1 MASTNVCPTLRNSS
15 GGMFAV
21 AMRLSGARETFDGL
35 TALGLVCA
43 AAFGFGKLLLTLWGL
58 FRAKVSPEMKSIYSS
73 VLTASAISACLAIA
87 QSCHSPPTTDVSPS
101 APSESAT
108 LRHREMTLV
117 QADSEV
123 FEAVVRAQLAA
134 GNESYP
140 HHLDGVRIDARPY
153 GTASGY
159 PENFA
164 GVEGIDPT
172 LTFGRAGKSET
183 EDLVFNRKEV
193 LDALGAAEGHVP
205 TYRQCAGAGVPTPP
219 PPRGS
224 KTRAKTNNVHAG
236 CPRSLEYYVT
246 VGLPVRGQPE
256 GLKNVRDSRGRRV
269 SLKGDVWTTLVD
281 EHMIGPTGW
290 TVSQYAWLFRRN
302 KAGKLELANTILIG
316 VTQ

>member
-1 MASTNVCPTLRNSS
+1 VLVFSPLANFYSLAM
-15 GGMFAV
+15 MFSDVRRILATWGDPRH
-21 AMRLSGARETFDGL
+21 ASGARFFG
-35 TALGLVCA
+35 ALFVQRVPGMKSIRASRLVPVFA
-43 AAFGFGKLLLTLWGL
+43 SVATLWGC
-58 FRAKVSPEMKSIYSS
+58 KS
-73 VLTASAISACLAIA
+73 L
-87 QSCHSPPTTDVSPS
+87 PTTGGSGPERSPT
-101 APSESAT
+101 AV
-108 LRHREMTLV
+108 LREREMTLI

-134 GNESYP
+134 DDDNYP

-172 LTFGRAGKSET
+172 LTFGRAGKSEI

-193 LDALGAAEGHVP
+193 LDALGAAQGHMP

-219 PPRGS
+219 PARSS
-224 KTRAKTNNVHAG
+224 KTRPKATNVYAG
-236 CPRSLEYYVT
+236 CPRSPQYYLT

-256 GLKNVRDSRGRRV
+256 GLQNGRDPHGRRV
-269 SLKGDVWTTLVD
+269 SLEGDVWTALVE
-281 EHMIGPTGW
+281 EHVIGPNGW

-302 KAGKLELANTILIG
+302 SAGKLELADTILIG